1 MASAPFRP
9 AWQEAGPH
17 RPRYRALILSQE
29 GLVLRTERVPADDD
43 PAALAI
49 AETLDGAHAVELWD
63 GLRFIE
69 RFEVAA
75 APARPRDG
83 ISLRR

>member
-17 RPRYRALILSQE
+17 RPRYRALILTHE

-43 PAALAI
+43 HAALTL
-49 AETLDGAHAVELWD
+49 AETLSREHAVELWD

-69 RFEVAA
+69 RFDARSP
-75 APARPRDG
+75 PARQSDG
-83 ISLRR
+83 TELRS